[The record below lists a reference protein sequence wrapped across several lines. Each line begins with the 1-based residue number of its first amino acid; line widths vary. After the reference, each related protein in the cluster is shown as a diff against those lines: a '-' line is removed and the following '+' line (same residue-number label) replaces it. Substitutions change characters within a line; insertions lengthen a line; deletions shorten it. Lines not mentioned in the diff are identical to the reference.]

1 MVPDEVRNLG
11 RVLRVD
17 SEVFHFFFRRREKAI
32 CSWEFCKGRNF
43 LKNFLFL
50 TSIEIRQRHDLI
62 NGVGGGVV
70 KIFYISIVTVL
81 IPIAYEFHNFS
92 I

>member
-43 LKNFLFL
+43 LKNSLFL

-62 NGVGGGVV
+62 NGVGGGGG
-70 KIFYISIVTVL
+70 KNILY
-81 IPIAYEFHNFS
+81 FHCYCS
-92 I
+92 YPYCL